1 MTMLA
6 VEYYNAQDCVGSNF
20 AEILKIDRANVPLC
34 REYRFSQLTI
44 RKKCW
49 HELDFKSRE
58 I

>member
-1 MTMLA
+1 MLA